1 MDLPLQMD
9 ASSVLE
15 VVFRSPPP
23 AGVSLALIKIIRSNA
38 ETLVGLMKIL
48 SCGGTIDQA
57 MLNQMEWLCPVERT
71 LLAGW
76 ISAGFQGKEI
86 FSRPYNFPIARLL
99 AGEEFTYGINGH
111 VWKSYRSSDPDVSCE

>member
-1 MDLPLQMD
+1 MSSLYQMD

-15 VVFRSPPP
+15 VVFRSPPYKGASQP
-23 AGVSLALIKIIRSNA
+23 LVKKIRGNA

-48 SCGGTIDQA
+48 SCGGAIDQA
-57 MLNQMEWLCPVERT
+57 MLNQMEWLCPVERA

-76 ISAGFQGKEI
+76 ISAGCSGKEI
-86 FSRPYNFPIARLL
+86 FLHPFHFPIDKLL

-111 VWKSYRSSDPDVSCE
+111 VWKSYRSSDPTVSRE